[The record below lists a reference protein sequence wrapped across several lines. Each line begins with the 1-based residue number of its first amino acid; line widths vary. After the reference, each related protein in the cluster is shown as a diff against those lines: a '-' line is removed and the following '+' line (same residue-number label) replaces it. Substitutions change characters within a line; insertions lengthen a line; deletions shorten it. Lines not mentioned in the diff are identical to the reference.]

1 MAPSPYGMCLFY
13 LIRKGL
19 HLLGQL
25 AIGTSL
31 RNFFFLSFDLKAP
44 TPSIY
49 FSTQPLMLISLLLQT
64 FYNRYTVDCQAGKQI
79 VEMEILFAS
88 KYFFSVLLNLLPSAL
103 VILISKKLNRA
114 IFIWGKECVYDR
126 KPPNKIPKLSS
137 LH

>member
-13 LIRKGL
+13 LIWKGL

-79 VEMEILFAS
+79 VEMEILFLNI
-88 KYFFSVLLNLLPSAL
+88 FFSVLLNLLPSAW

-114 IFIWGKECVYDR
+114 IFIWGKGCVYDR
-126 KPPNKIPKLSS
+126 KAPNKIPKLSS